1 VLPKRVRR
9 LPSHHLGGGL
19 TLIEA
24 SGIRARLLGLSL
36 LPGLPRCHALLIP
49 RCSSV
54 HTFGMRFA
62 LDVLFLGPEHELLR
76 VERDVRPNRV
86 LGCRKSTAVIEV
98 PAGQA
103 APFVRAIRAGALA
116 RDRG

>member
-9 LPSHHLGGGL
+9 LPSHHIGGGL

-36 LPGLPRCHALLIP
+36 LPGLPRRHALLIP

-62 LDVLFLGPEHELLR
+62 LDVLFLGPEHEVMR
-76 VERDVRPNRV
+76 IERDVRPNRV
-86 LGCRKSTAVIEV
+86 LGCRGARAVLEM
-98 PAGQA
+98 PAGHA

-116 RDRG
+116 SDRG